1 MNNIKTNIFL
11 LAMMAAA
18 PLTAGAQTADEADST
33 VVKKKVHVAF
43 RDVDAD
49 HLLGGV
55 SYVDME
61 ELAKKDYTQSS
72 LEDLMGL
79 VGGWNGSNLW
89 GQMNNVTY
97 LSNGTKVDLLDTN
110 DNDNMPLVIIDG
122 VKRPSNNVLPSEIE
136 QVTFLKGAQA
146 VVLYG
151 SKGANGA
158 ILITTKRGKVDG
170 LKIEANANTGWHF
183 AKEFPQYLG
192 SAEYMTLYN
201 EAQYNDN
208 VASGNVRNMYALGTM
223 DKLQIPYSQQDIYNH
238 ASGINPYRYPNVNYY
253 SDEYIRKAY
262 NRSEGTLEIQG
273 GGTRAHFY
281 TNINY
286 YRAEDLIN
294 FGPAKDNY
302 TDRFSV
308 RGNVDLV
315 VNKFITGWADVSA
328 TYYNEHK
335 NKGNFWNDAANMRP
349 NFPQGAAPLI
359 PIEMVDPNASKALA
373 TLGKSLNLLDGRW
386 FPGGGTDNASSNAIA
401 DCYFGGETQAVSRQ
415 FQFDAGINYD
425 MNHLVKGLSFKTLFS
440 IDYAANYSLSYNN
453 TYSLFFPTWSNYNNQ
468 DLIVAIKQP
477 KDEVVTGTMTMSDTK
492 YRQTITWNGHFD
504 YERTF
509 ADQHHVS
516 ALLLASMYTTTA
528 SGAYHRYA
536 NTNLGL
542 QASYDFMGRYF
553 FDMGLAAV
561 HSARLPEGNRGA
573 ISRSFSI
580 GWNIAKEKFMEN
592 TFVDDLMI
600 SASISKLNDDADVYS
615 GSKYFYIYDAQW
627 EANGQTFAWNEG
639 ANSAVSTVSTSG
651 SNPALDYIHRK
662 EFSLTLR
669 GSFFNKLLSAEFTY
683 FNTDMSGFIAQNP
696 TQYPSHLK
704 TGLNSGKFS
713 SAINS
718 DVQNRKGFDFS
729 ITAKKQF
736 GQVFAQLGFVG
747 TYLTTEW
754 TTKDESVRFDNLKSE
769 GHALDALRGY
779 RCIGRYTIDDFD
791 YNPYDPI
798 VEPTKQKDAY
808 VLKKGVVNS
817 SLGGKIMPG
826 DLKYEDVNG
835 DGKIDTND
843 QVDLGK
849 SGTYGAPWTIGLNLT
864 LKYKNWTLFVLGNGQ
879 FGAYAMGNGSYYF
892 MQGNAKYSENVRD
905 HMQYTYDANDPG
917 KITGIVN
924 PEAAHPRLS
933 ASGVGNN
940 GVASTYWMYSTD
952 RFNLRKVQLTYDFPK
967 EMFEGKIVK
976 ALSIYLNG
984 NDLLTIS
991 KNRKMMETS
1000 VGYAP
1005 QTRFYNLGAKIT
1017 F

>member
-1 MNNIKTNIFL
+1 MNNIKTNILL
-11 LAMMAAA
+11 LAMMVAA
-18 PLTAGAQTADEADST
+18 PLTAGAQSADEADST

-61 ELAKKDYTQSS
+61 ELSKKDYTQGS
-72 LEDLMGL
+72 LEDMMGL
-79 VGGWNGSNLW
+79 VGGWNGNNLW
-89 GQMNNVTY
+89 GMDN
-97 LSNGTKVDLLDTN
+97 DRLDNN
-110 DNDNMPLVIIDG
+110 DNGNTPLVIIDG

-136 QVTFLKGAQA
+136 QITFLKGAQA

-151 SKGANGA
+151 SKGAKGA

-201 EAQYNDN
+201 EASYNDN
-208 VASGNVRNMYALGTM
+208 VASGIIRNRFAQGTM
-223 DKLQIPYSQQDIYNH
+223 GDLLIPYSQQDIYNH
-238 ASGINPYRYPNVNYY
+238 ASGVNPYRYPNVNYY

-262 NRSEGTLEIQG
+262 NRSQGTLEIQG
-273 GGTRAHFY
+273 GGARAHFY

-286 YRAEDLIN
+286 YRVEDLLN

-335 NKGNFWNDAANMRP
+335 NKGNFWSDASTVRP
-349 NFPQGAAPLI
+349 NFPLGAAPLI
-359 PIEMVDPNASKALA
+359 PIDMVDPNASKALA

-415 FQFDAGINYD
+415 FQFDAGIKYD
-425 MNHLVKGLSFKTLFS
+425 MNHLVKGLTFKTLFS

-453 TYSLFFPTWSNYNNQ
+453 TYSLFFPTWSNYNNADQ
-468 DLIVAIKQP
+468 IVAIKQP

-509 ADQHHVS
+509 ANKHHVS
-516 ALLLASMYTTTA
+516 GMLLASMYTTTA
-528 SGAYHRYA
+528 SGEYHRYA
-536 NTNLGL
+536 NANLGL
-542 QASYDFMGRYF
+542 QANYDYMGRYF
-553 FDMGLAAV
+553 AEVGLAGV
-561 HSARLPEGNRGA
+561 HSARLAEGHREA
-573 ISRSFSI
+573 LSHSFTL
-580 GWNIAKEKFMEN
+580 GWNIAKEKFMQN
-592 TFVDDLMI
+592 TFVDDLLI
-600 SASISKLNDDADVYS
+600 SASYSKLNDDADVYY
-615 GSKYFYIYDAQW
+615 GSKYFYLYDALW
-627 EANGQTFAWNEG
+627 SAEGPAFSWDEG
-639 ANSAVSTVSTSG
+639 ANSASATLSQDG
-651 SNPALDYIHRK
+651 SNPALDFIHRK
-662 EFSLTLR
+662 EWSFTLR
-669 GSFFNKLLSAEFTY
+669 GSFFDKMISAELTY
-683 FNTDMSGFIAQNP
+683 FNTKMDNIIMQNP

-704 TGLNSGKFS
+704 NGLNSGKFS
-713 SAINS
+713 STINN
-718 DVQNRKGFDFS
+718 DVQTRKGLDFS

-736 GQVFAQLGFVG
+736 GDVFAQLGVVG

-754 TTKDESVRFDNLKSE
+754 TTKDESVKFDNLKTE
-769 GHALDALRGY
+769 GHALDAIRGY

-791 YNPYDPI
+791 YNPWDPN
-798 VEPTKQKDAY
+798 VEPKDQKDAY

-817 SLGGKIMPG
+817 KLGGKIMPG
-826 DLKYEDVNG
+826 DLKYEDING
-835 DGKIDTND
+835 DGIIDTND

-849 SGTYGAPWTIGLNLT
+849 SGAYGAPWTIGVNLT

-879 FGAYAMGNGSYYF
+879 FGAYAMGNGAYYF
-892 MQGNAKYSENVRD
+892 MQGSAKYSENVRD
-905 HMQYTYDANDPG
+905 RIQYTYDANDPG
-917 KITGIVN
+917 RITGIVN
-924 PEAAHPRLS
+924 PDASHPRLS
-933 ASGVGNN
+933 AGGVGNN

-952 RFNLRKVQLTYDFPK
+952 RFNLRKVQITYDFPT
-967 EMFEGKIVK
+967 EWFNGTIIK
-976 ALSIYLNG
+976 ALSVYVNG

-1000 VGYAP
+1000 IGYAP